1 MRCVVQRV
9 SRAHVSV
16 GGIIVG
22 SIGAG
27 FVALAGAEAGDT
39 LGDMRYCADKIMGL
53 RVFDDDAGKMN
64 LSIKD
69 AGGAVLLIS
78 QFTLMGDARH
88 GRRPSFSRAARPEDA
103 EPMLNQMA
111 EYIAAAGVAVEC
123 GRFQAHMAV
132 ELVNDGPVTIL
143 LDSKK
148 TF

>member
-16 GGIIVG
+16 DGIIVG

-27 FVALAGAEAGDT
+27 FVALVGAEAGDT
-39 LGDMRYCADKIMGL
+39 LSDMRYCADKIIGL

-64 LSIKD
+64 LSIKE
-69 AGGAVLLIS
+69 AGGAILLIS

-111 EYIAAAGVAVEC
+111 EYIAAAGIAVES